1 MEKKEIRN
9 LILNKRNNLKL
20 KEKSLKDESI
30 FKTLIENDLYKTSK
44 NIFIFINYGSEVETK
59 KIINKAIQEGKKIYV
74 PKTIKENKEMRA
86 IEIKSL
92 KNLKED
98 KFGILEPE
106 NFEGEINKNELDLII
121 VPGAAFDRRGNR
133 IGYGGGYYDRYFSD
147 LEINIKKVALSYELQ
162 LVKNI
167 VSEKYDIKVDF
178 IITENEIINTNKKSC
193 KKN

>member
-59 KIINKAIQEGKKIYV
+59 KIINKAIQDGKKIYV
-74 PKTIKENKEMRA
+74 PKTIKESKEMRA

-92 KNLKED
+92 ENLKED